1 MRVQVLSSRLIW
13 KGEQML
19 RVLLVEDD
27 PMVRQV
33 NRQFIEKV
41 SGFQVINTASD
52 GIEGVEKAAALQPD
66 LVFMDIFIPKQDGIE
81 SLRQLREQSIPVDV
95 ITVTAA
101 NDTKTIERIV
111 QLGVFDYIMKPFTFE
126 RIEESLLRYA
136 AYKQQ
141 TQSKEAVTQE
151 ELDRILHSAAH
162 HEHIKDLPKGLNK
175 ATLDKIVAYIGTQ
188 NVAISA
194 EEVAHGVGL
203 ARVTARRY
211 LDFLEKQK
219 KVAIEIQY
227 GGVGRP
233 VNQYKLL

>member
-1 MRVQVLSSRLIW
+1 
-13 KGEQML
+13 ML
-19 RVLLVEDD
+19 HVLLVEDD

-33 NRQFIEKV
+33 NQQFIEKV
-41 SGFQVINTASD
+41 SGFQVIATASD
-52 GIEGVEKAAALQPD
+52 GIEGVEKAIALKPD
-66 LVFMDIFIPKQDGIE
+66 LVFMDIFMPKQDGIE
-81 SLRQLREQSIPVDV
+81 SLRQLRERAVCVDV

-101 NDTKTIERIV
+101 NDTKTIERIL

-141 TQSKEAVTQE
+141 TQSKEAVTQA
-151 ELDRILHSAAH
+151 ELDRLLHKSHQA
-162 HEHIKDLPKGLNK
+162 ETPKDLPKGLNK
-175 ATLDKIVAYIGTQ
+175 ATLEKIIAYIGTQ
-188 NVAISA
+188 QTAISA
-194 EEVAHGVGL
+194 EEVAHGVGM

-211 LDFLEKQK
+211 LDFLEKQQ